1 MKHSEF
7 YYKSPLFKDYSL
19 KENLIYNTFN
29 DYAVSYPIRKVDNEI
44 DNIIKHK
51 CELGKKK

>member
-1 MKHSEF
+1 MKHSEI
-7 YYKSPLFKDYSL
+7 YYKSPLFKNCSL
-19 KENLIYNTFN
+19 KEELIYNTFN
-29 DYAVSYPIRKVDNEI
+29 DYAVSYPTRKVDNEI

>member
-19 KENLIYNTFN
+19 KEELIYHTFN
-29 DYAVSYPIRKVDNEI
+29 DYAVSYPSRKIDNEI

-51 CELGKKK
+51 CELRKKK

>member
-1 MKHSEF
+1 MKHYKI

-19 KENLIYNTFN
+19 EEELIYNSFN
-29 DYAVSYPIRKVDNEI
+29 DYAVSYPTRKVDNEI

-51 CELGKKK
+51 CELGRKK